1 MRDLVGGVVGGDD
14 GLLAADLVLL
24 GVQLQ
29 AQELQAL
36 HDPGAEGGG
45 VLADAAGE
53 DQRVQAAHGGG
64 TGADAL
70 GDLVAEDVDSQL
82 GALVA
87 LGSGGLQVTEVG
99 GHAGDA
105 QHAGLLVQGALHAL
119 GGVPRWSTM

>member
-1 MRDLVGGVVGGDD
+1 MEMMASLPRTLFFSGSSFRPRNSRPSTIRARRV
-14 GLLAADLVLL
+14 
-24 GVQLQ
+24 
-29 AQELQAL
+29 
-36 HDPGAEGGG
+36 GG
-45 VLADAAGE
+45 VLAHAGGE
-53 DQRVQAAHGGG
+53 DHGVQAAHGGG

-99 GHAGDA
+99 GDAGDA